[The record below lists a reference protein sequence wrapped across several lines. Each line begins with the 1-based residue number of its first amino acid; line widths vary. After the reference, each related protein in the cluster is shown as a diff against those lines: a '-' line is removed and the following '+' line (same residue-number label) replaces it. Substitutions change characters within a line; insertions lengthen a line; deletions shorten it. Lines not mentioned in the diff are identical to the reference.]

1 MTLDIWYTS
10 VWDKLEEIVKTVI
23 PNTVQGSR
31 DLITSFPGCAIIPG
45 AIEPIATTPER
56 SNYLT
61 TFEVVVG
68 VEGTTPTDSL
78 KQALGYANK
87 ILEKIANN
95 RDLSH
100 IVDNTE
106 VTRLTPEFERLPQYL
121 RCWTHIIIQCRTV
134 RR

>member
-1 MTLDIWYTS
+1 MALDVWYTS
-10 VWDKLEEIVKTVI
+10 EWDKLEEIVKTIV

-45 AIEPIATTPER
+45 VIEPIATTPER

-87 ILEKIANN
+87 ILEAISNN

-121 RCWTHIIIQCRTV
+121 RAWTHITMQCKTV